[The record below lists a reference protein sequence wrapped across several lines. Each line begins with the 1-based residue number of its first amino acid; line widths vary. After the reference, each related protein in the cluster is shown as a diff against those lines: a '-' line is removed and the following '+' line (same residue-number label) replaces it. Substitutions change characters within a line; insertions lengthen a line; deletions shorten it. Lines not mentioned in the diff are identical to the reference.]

1 MNSGCIPF
9 FPQCL
14 QATSDT
20 LKFLDTIHSGLTTAV
35 CIIYIIYK
43 STPRYREHLKYPM
56 YPGVAW
62 VSLLFLRFCFVFLFL
77 NPPHSFL
84 VLCLWH

>member
-9 FPQCL
+9 FAQFL

-43 STPRYREHLKYPM
+43 PTPRYREHLKYSV

-62 VSLLFLRFCFVFLFL
+62 VSLLFFGPVFFVL
-77 NPPHSFL
+77 
-84 VLCLWH
+84 